1 MFTLIPHKDKDQT
14 SLGTSFIKDEVL
26 YPAEVMVKTS
36 SGYKVL
42 ALYVRD
48 STGHLYAKNGA
59 FFISLMHG
67 GLTSNSKV
75 TWSELSGVDEM
86 YDRSYLTYYKP
97 MDGLNAKD

>member
-14 SLGTSFIKDEVL
+14 SLVASNINEVL

-42 ALYVRD
+42 ALYVRN

-59 FFISLMHG
+59 FFISLMRSG
-67 GLTSNSKV
+67 ITSNAKI
-75 TWSELSGVDEM
+75 TWTEISGVDEM
-86 YDRSYLTYYKP
+86 YDRSYLTYFKHI
-97 MDGLNAKD
+97 DGLNEKD